1 MSPEETEKLMQDIR
15 KIKEQNKN
23 ITIIIIEHDM
33 SVIERVADR
42 VYVFN
47 YGKKIADGPFSVISK
62 DAKVIEAYLGEETE
76 DVET

>member
-1 MSPEETEKLMQDIR
+1 
-15 KIKEQNKN
+15 
-23 ITIIIIEHDM
+23 M

-62 DAKVIEAYLGEETE
+62 DTKVIEAYLGEETE